1 VKIANRTKE
10 SNIIE
15 HVIYMFQIEDLIRAN
30 NLDIDTIVNSLLAP
44 QIQDETILLDYKN
57 WYKELI
63 KRMKIEGIKE
73 KGHSS
78 DLNEVLMELLM
89 LHNTLINLLEDKKY
103 KAAFEKALP
112 ALKDFQQKSGDS
124 NINLVEVGI
133 NALYSKIILKLKG
146 QDFTAATEEAFNS
159 ISGLLAYLAAY
170 YKKMKKGDLEFQ
182 KK

>member
-1 VKIANRTKE
+1 MQIAKKTKE
-10 SNIIE
+10 SNIAE

-44 QIQDETILLDYKN
+44 QIKDDKLLVEYTV
-57 WYKELI
+57 WYQELI
-63 KRMKIEGIKE
+63 KRMKIEDTKE

-78 DLNEVLMELLM
+78 EINEILMELLM
-89 LHNTLINLLEDKKY
+89 LHNTLINILEDKKY
-103 KAAFEKALP
+103 KEVFEKSLP

-124 NINLVEVGI
+124 NVNLIEVGF

-146 QDFTAATEEAFNS
+146 QKFTVATEDAFKS
-159 ISGLLAYLAAY
+159 ISELLAYLAAY
-170 YKKMKKGDLEFQ
+170 YKKMKKGDLDFQ